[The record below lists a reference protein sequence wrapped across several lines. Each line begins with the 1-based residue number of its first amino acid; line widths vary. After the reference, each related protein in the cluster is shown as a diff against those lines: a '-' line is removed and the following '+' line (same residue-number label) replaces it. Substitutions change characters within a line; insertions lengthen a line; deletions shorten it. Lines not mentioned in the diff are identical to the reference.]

1 MPTTDPTRRPARSTL
16 ANGLQVRLLPLP
28 GAAQSA
34 AWVRVHAG
42 AHDAPPPYPGLAHF
56 LEHLLFLGSHA
67 YSGSDAL
74 MPFVQACGG
83 QLNASTRERHTDFFF
98 QVPADQLD
106 GALLRLLDMLARPL
120 LDRQAQLREREVLQ
134 AEFQARAKDVD
145 TLCDAALGQGLAAA
159 HPFAAFHAGNRDTL
173 PVEDDAFQAA
183 LHAYHQ
189 GFYRTGQLELLLAGP
204 QDAPVLH
211 RLAEQA
217 DRQLLAGPF
226 VERAAPPLLAQ
237 QDSWL
242 RMQLPETPP
251 RLHVAFLL
259 DGLPEQAAAALDY
272 LACWLGSEAPGG
284 LAARMRE
291 AGLCRSVRL
300 RVPYR
305 YAGQCVAVV
314 ELQPTASGLEARA
327 TVVEAVCDWLRLFT
341 GGSCWPACSEAYAVI
356 VQRRLQRAEPLARLR
371 HWVEPLAWGRDSDAS
386 ALQRA
391 LQALGECFAAARP
404 LVLTVDGSACP
415 SIETGGFALRLA
427 QEPAA
432 RAEPYAWHWQCPTI
446 NPWLKPAPAG
456 YPASRR
462 LAAVHWLPAA
472 DPGELGVVVLGW
484 RFDEAPPAALWH
496 CLAQAIEASSAAAL
510 EAGVQLRFDDLGDAW
525 QLVLEG
531 VADAIAAIL
540 ADLSAQLVAPAA
552 TAFAEG
558 QRRAARAAALQ
569 GDDMLIRQLL
579 RWLPRL
585 LGEQGP
591 GVASC
596 LTADAHGLQRC
607 WGAAR
612 WHALAVGLAPD
623 REGPLAEALD
633 RLPGTPLGRPP
644 APVDR
649 HFDRHW
655 YAVGLPDTRVGQA
668 DTGWLLFC
676 PLPDC
681 SAGGEAAWRVLARL
695 MESAFFRRLRS
706 ELQLGYAV
714 FSRFH
719 CVGAHAGVLFAVQS
733 PSASAAQ
740 ILEHCLQFL
749 DSFAETLA
757 ARPDAALV
765 QAAQAAS
772 DRHLA
777 ALADPRMQAELAW
790 QCRLAGLPPE
800 HPRAVAAAMAALT
813 GRDLVDAL
821 QAIRAGHGGWVVVA
835 TQPAPE
841 AGWA

>member
-42 AHDAPPPYPGLAHF
+42 AHDAPSAYPGLAHF

-67 YSGSDAL
+67 YPGSDAL

-183 LHAYHQ
+183 LRGYHQ
-189 GFYRTGQLELLLAGP
+189 RFYRTGQLELLLAGP
-204 QDAPVLH
+204 QDAPVLQ

-226 VERAAPPLLAQ
+226 VHRSAPPLLARQ
-237 QDSWL
+237 AGWL
-242 RMQLPETPP
+242 RMQLSETQP
-251 RLHVAFLL
+251 RLHLAFML
-259 DGLPEQAAAALDY
+259 DGLPEQADTALDY
-272 LACWLGSEAPGG
+272 LACWLGSEAPGS
-284 LAARMRE
+284 LAARLRE

-300 RVPYR
+300 RLPHR
-305 YAGQCVAVV
+305 YTGQCVAVV
-314 ELQPTASGLEARA
+314 ELRLTASGLDARA
-327 TVVEAVCDWLRLFT
+327 LMVEAVCDWLRLFT
-341 GGSCWPACSEAYAVI
+341 GASCWPACSEAYALI
-356 VQRRLQRAEPLARLR
+356 VQRQLQRAEPLALLR
-371 HWVEPLAWGRDSDAS
+371 HWVEPLAWGQDSDA
-386 ALQRA
+386 ATLQRA
-391 LQALGECFAAARP
+391 LQALGECLAAARP
-404 LVLTVDGSACP
+404 LVLTVDRSDCP
-415 SIETGGFALRLA
+415 PIKTGGFALRLA
-427 QEPAA
+427 EEPAA
-432 RAEPYAWHWQCPTI
+432 RAEPCDWHWQCPTI
-446 NPWLKPAPAG
+446 NPWLKPGPAG

-462 LAAVHWLPAA
+462 RPAVHWQPAA
-472 DPGELGVVVLGW
+472 ESDELGVVFLGW
-484 RFDEAPPAALWH
+484 QFDEAPPAALWH
-496 CLAQAIEASSAAAL
+496 SLAQAIEASSAAAL
-510 EAGVQLRFDDLGDAW
+510 EAGVQLRFEDLGDAW

-531 VADAIAAIL
+531 VADVIPAIL
-540 ADLSAQLVAPAA
+540 ADLANLFEAPAA
-552 TAFAEG
+552 AAFVEG
-558 QRRAARAAALQ
+558 QRRAAQAAALQ

-585 LGEQGP
+585 LGEQAP
-591 GVASC
+591 EAASR
-596 LTADAHGLQRC
+596 LTVDAHGLQQC

-612 WHALAVGLAPD
+612 WQALAVGLAPG
-623 REGPLAEALD
+623 REGPLVDALD
-633 RLPGTPLGRPP
+633 RVPGAPLSQPHAAVGRRFGRHWYTLGLPGTNV
-644 APVDR
+644 A
-649 HFDRHW
+649 
-655 YAVGLPDTRVGQA
+655 QA

-676 PLPDC
+676 PLSDR
-681 SAGGEAAWRVLARL
+681 SASGEAAWRVLARL

-733 PSASAAQ
+733 PSASATQ
-740 ILEHCLQFL
+740 ILDHCLQFL
-749 DSFAETLA
+749 DGFAEALA
-757 ARPDAALV
+757 AHPDAALV

-772 DRHLA
+772 DRQLA
-777 ALADPRMQAELAW
+777 ALADPRMQAEQAW

-800 HPRAVAAAMAALT
+800 HPQVVAAAMATLT
-813 GRDLVDAL
+813 GRDLVGAL

-835 TQPAPE
+835 TQSAPE